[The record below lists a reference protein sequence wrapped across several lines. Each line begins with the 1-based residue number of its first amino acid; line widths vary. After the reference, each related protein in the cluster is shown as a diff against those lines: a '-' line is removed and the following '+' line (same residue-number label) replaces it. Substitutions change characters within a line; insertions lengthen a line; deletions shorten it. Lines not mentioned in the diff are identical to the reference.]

1 MAKKKKLE
9 APPREAR
16 IESILTAA
24 KSAFGADSLRVLGK
38 DEIIAWPS
46 LTTGLLSLDRILG
59 IGGVARGRSTEV
71 FGPEGCGK
79 TTLCLQLTREAQL
92 RDGIAVYVDVEHA
105 LDLNYASSL
114 GVDTESLLLCQPDS
128 GEQAVDMAL
137 LMADN
142 LQDNDIVVID
152 SVAALVPI
160 EELEGGMG
168 DQQMGAQARL
178 MGKAVRKCTK
188 KIADKM
194 ITAIWVNQLREKIG
208 GWAKSEKTP
217 GGNALKFGASMRLD
231 LRRIGGLKNDG
242 GEYGADVK
250 IKTLKNKLATPFKE
264 TVIGLIYG
272 EGFSRELDL
281 ITTATKLGVIER
293 SGAWYSFEGERLG
306 QGADNSR
313 MLLKG
318 NKDIFERIYKKSVEK
333 MTPLKVI
340 ELSEEEKKKMTEPDE
355 MPENEGKEG

>member
-1 MAKKKKLE
+1 
-9 APPREAR
+9 
-16 IESILTAA
+16 
-24 KSAFGADSLRVLGK
+24 
-38 DEIIAWPS
+38 
-46 LTTGLLSLDRILG
+46 
-59 IGGVARGRSTEV
+59 
-71 FGPEGCGK
+71 
-79 TTLCLQLTREAQL
+79 
-92 RDGIAVYVDVEHA
+92 
-105 LDLNYASSL
+105 
-114 GVDTESLLLCQPDS
+114 
-128 GEQAVDMAL
+128 
-137 LMADN
+137 
-142 LQDNDIVVID
+142 
-152 SVAALVPI
+152 
-160 EELEGGMG
+160 
-168 DQQMGAQARL
+168 
-178 MGKAVRKCTK
+178 
-188 KIADKM
+188 
-194 ITAIWVNQLREKIG
+194 
-208 GWAKSEKTP
+208 
-217 GGNALKFGASMRLD
+217 MRLD